1 MDSKK
6 MTLEELEAAKERG
19 DLPFELLMDWAQA
32 KADSENK
39 ATHVVSAPVS
49 EQDDTE
55 QHEVNILDD

>member
-1 MDSKK
+1 MDKK

-39 ATHVVSAPVS
+39 ATHVVSTPASP
-49 EQDDTE
+49 QNDTE